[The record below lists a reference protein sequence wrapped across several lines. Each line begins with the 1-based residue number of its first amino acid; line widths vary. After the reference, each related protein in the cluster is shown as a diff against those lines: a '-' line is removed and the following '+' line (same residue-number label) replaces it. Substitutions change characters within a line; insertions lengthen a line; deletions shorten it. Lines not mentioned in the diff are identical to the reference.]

1 MRHLKERGVTMVYIS
16 HRMDEIME
24 ITDRITVMRDGEYVK
39 TMNTA
44 ETTLDE
50 IIHAM
55 VGRTIYEEPKTVN
68 MVPADAPVVLEA
80 RGLCSKDVRDIS
92 FQLHKGEILGFA
104 GLMGAGRTE
113 VARLLFGAD
122 PHTAGEILKNGQPV
136 HIRSPKD
143 AVHNGIGYLS
153 EDRKRYGLAVGLS
166 VADNTVLAD
175 LEEFSTAGVVSG
187 RKIKAVT
194 EEYIQ
199 KINIKT
205 PSRCV

>member
-136 HIRSPKD
+136 HIRSPKWMPC
-143 AVHNGIGYLS
+143 
-153 EDRKRYGLAVGLS
+153 
-166 VADNTVLAD
+166 T
-175 LEEFSTAGVVSG
+175 TASAIFPKTVSG
-187 RKIKAVT
+187 MAWRSAFRSRITRFWPIWRSFPPRVWSAAGRSRLSQKSIFRKSI
-194 EEYIQ
+194 
-199 KINIKT
+199 
-205 PSRCV
+205 

>member
-68 MVPADAPVVLEA
+68 MVPADAP
-80 RGLCSKDVRDIS
+80 G
-92 FQLHKGEILGFA
+92 
-104 GLMGAGRTE
+104 GAGG
-113 VARLLFGAD
+113 ARSVFQRC
-122 PHTAGEILKNGQPV
+122 AGYFLP
-136 HIRSPKD
+136 
-143 AVHNGIGYLS
+143 A
-153 EDRKRYGLAVGLS
+153 A
-166 VADNTVLAD
+166 
-175 LEEFSTAGVVSG
+175 
-187 RKIKAVT
+187 
-194 EEYIQ
+194 
-199 KINIKT
+199 
-205 PSRCV
+205 